1 MSSIM
6 DRESATQHVRA
17 GMAGLAQVM
26 ASMPPFTINGQT
38 WTAQQIIGLLVVDPG
53 NIDVHIAQLP
63 AWVAWW
69 GVTSADAKRAFDAH
83 EAAYRVARDQWAM
96 KRRQAGPKPTK
107 DQLDEE
113 WRCQPEYLTWYEQK
127 ATLERAW
134 SAAQFV
140 YEAFNRK
147 STMLSALARMYA
159 DEKIANTAGRT
170 NFGAR

>member
-1 MSSIM
+1 MTM
-6 DRESATQHVRA
+6 DRESAAQQVRA
-17 GMAGLAQVM
+17 GMSGLMASM

-38 WTAQQIIGLLVVDPG
+38 WTAELIVQLLVVDPG
-53 NIDVHIAQLP
+53 NLDVHIAHLP

-83 EAAYRVARDQWAM
+83 EAAYRVARDQWAL
-96 KRRQAGPKPTK
+96 KRRANGKATK

-147 STMLSALARMYA
+147 SVMVSSLARMYA
-159 DEKIANTAGRT
+159 DERIAGSAGRSV
-170 NFGAR
+170 R